1 MLPHFTDK
9 TDKDSHSRARGC
21 RDQTCDSMT
30 HHHSQEQAVPFLLLF
45 SVIIMSI
52 LKVELSAIEA
62 LPFFGLENNH
72 QSL

>member
-21 RDQTCDSMT
+21 RGQTCDSMT
-30 HHHSQEQAVPFLLLF
+30 HHHSQEPAVPFLLLF